1 MVVRKHT
8 ATVALVGT
16 VEHYSWEGDLA
27 MAKVVDR
34 AAVSVP
40 PASGDAHPRGIGLT
54 SSTGIV
60 VGSIVGAG
68 VFTMPAVMAGAGT
81 SSILVLAA
89 IAVGAMVLAMLFG
102 QLTRRVPS
110 SDGGLYAYSRFAFGD
125 FGGYIIGWAYWIQA
139 WAGNAAIIASWVLY
153 VESLLGMSH
162 PSRWDNIIIALL
174 GLWIPAAINIAGI
187 RSMAWVQNITVVLRF
202 LPLLFVG
209 VVGWFFIHD
218 GYFGKFNA
226 SGGSLYSA
234 IGIASGVALFSFIGI
249 ETAAITARRVR
260 NPERNV
266 GRASIL
272 GTAASAIVYL
282 LVSAVVMGLVPH
294 AQLVKDG
301 APFVT
306 AFQTMFGHAAW
317 IGKTVAATAVI
328 SGFGA
333 LVTWTLVT
341 AEVSY
346 AMAQDDLF
354 FPMFKKVDARHT
366 ARIGVLA
373 AALLPSI
380 LLVWRYLN
388 SSGLTVFVYLV
399 NLSVVLVAIPY
410 LFSASAQLY
419 FLLRDRRPLQKS
431 QLWRDVTLGIV
442 GFLFSMWVTFA
453 SGYSAVY
460 QAMVLILVGVPL
472 YALLKNSGKR
482 NSGVEDELAVG
493 GDMALT
499 GTKEEG

>member
-1 MVVRKHT
+1 M
-8 ATVALVGT
+8 
-16 VEHYSWEGDLA
+16 
-27 MAKVVDR
+27 
-34 AAVSVP
+34 
-40 PASGDAHPRGIGLT
+40 
-54 SSTGIV
+54 
-60 VGSIVGAG
+60 
-68 VFTMPAVMAGAGT
+68 
-81 SSILVLAA
+81 
-89 IAVGAMVLAMLFG
+89 
-102 QLTRRVPS
+102 
-110 SDGGLYAYSRFAFGD
+110 
-125 FGGYIIGWAYWIQA
+125 
-139 WAGNAAIIASWVLY
+139 
-153 VESLLGMSH
+153 
-162 PSRWDNIIIALL
+162 
-174 GLWIPAAINIAGI
+174 
-187 RSMAWVQNITVVLRF
+187 
-202 LPLLFVG
+202 PLLFVG
-209 VVGWFFIHD
+209 VIGWFFIH
-218 GYFGKFNA
+218 GSYFGRFNA

-294 AQLVKDG
+294 GQLVKDG

-317 IGKTVAATAVI
+317 VGKAVAATAVI

-346 AMAQDDLF
+346 AMAKDDLF
-354 FPMFKKVDARHT
+354 FPIFKKVDAQYT
-366 ARIGVLA
+366 ARIGVLFA
-373 AALLPSI
+373 AFLPSV

-419 FLLRDRRPLQKS
+419 FLIHSRRPLQKM
-431 QLWRDVTLGIV
+431 QLWRDATLGIV

-472 YALLKNSGKR
+472 FGLLKNVGKR
-482 NSGVEDELAVG
+482 GQVADGATDDLVITEGS
-493 GDMALT
+493 
-499 GTKEEG
+499 EEEVRA